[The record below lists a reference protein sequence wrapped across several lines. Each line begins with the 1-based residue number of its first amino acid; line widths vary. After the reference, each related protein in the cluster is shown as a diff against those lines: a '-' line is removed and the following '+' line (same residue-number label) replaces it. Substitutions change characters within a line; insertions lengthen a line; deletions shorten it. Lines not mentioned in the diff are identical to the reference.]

1 MSLEQQ
7 VTALVSSANALTGAV
22 NTKISQIDA
31 ALNESTQKIEKGQ
44 VGQVGIELLNLSSLG
59 VNPPLVINQASFPYS
74 REFQK
79 SIYVTGQGDANPDGS
94 VGGDAWVDVLEIYPS
109 YGGVMARLEFM
120 QAQRGLNSFIV
131 ESCILRAVKRTV
143 EEPTFLQNRDG
154 VTEIVNFR
162 LLDQDRNVVVS
173 GTAPARFVQMKVKR
187 YYNAWLKLT
196 FTNNL

>member
-1 MSLEQQ
+1 MSTQE
-7 VTALVSSANALTGAV
+7 TAALIESV
-22 NTKISQIDA
+22 NQMTATVAGKMAQIDA
-31 ALNESTQKIEKGQ
+31 SLSASTQKIEKGQ
-44 VGQVGIELLNLSSLG
+44 VGQVGIQLLNLSSLG
-59 VNPPLVINQASFPYS
+59 VNPPLVIDQQQFPHS

-94 VGGDAWVDVLEIYPS
+94 IGTDAWVDVLEIYPS
-109 YGGVMARLEFM
+109 YGGLMARLEFM
-120 QAQRGLNSFIV
+120 QAQRGLNTFIV
-131 ESCILRAVKRTV
+131 ESCLLRAVKRTV
-143 EEPTFLQNRDG
+143 EEPSFLQNRDG
-154 VTEIVNFR
+154 VTEVVNFR